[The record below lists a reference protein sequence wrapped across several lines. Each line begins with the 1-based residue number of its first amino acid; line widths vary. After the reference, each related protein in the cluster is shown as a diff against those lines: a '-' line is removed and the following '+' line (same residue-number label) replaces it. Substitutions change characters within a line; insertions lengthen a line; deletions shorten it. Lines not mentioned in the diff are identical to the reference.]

1 MKYLLI
7 AALSLSCI
15 TQPLWAQKKTK
26 TTAKSS
32 KTTTAVVKDAAV
44 DTNEIQWI
52 SMEELEAKMK
62 AKPKMVLIDFYT
74 SWCGWCKV
82 MDSKTYTNKELI
94 KYVNQHFYAVKFDAE
109 TKDVIKFYGKEYTFE
124 QELRA
129 NRLAAEMMGGRMS
142 YPTTVILGENMSFV
156 NPIPGYQRIDQME
169 SILKFFV
176 EAYPKKTTWQDF
188 QRDFKPSWA
197 PNS

>member
-1 MKYLLI
+1 M
-7 AALSLSCI
+7 
-15 TQPLWAQKKTK
+15 
-26 TTAKSS
+26 
-32 KTTTAVVKDAAV
+32 
-44 DTNEIQWI
+44 
-52 SMEELEAKMK
+52 
-62 AKPKMVLIDFYT
+62 
-74 SWCGWCKV
+74 
-82 MDSKTYTNKELI
+82 
-94 KYVNQHFYAVKFDAE
+94 
-109 TKDVIKFYGKEYTFE
+109 IKFYGKEYTFE

-156 NPIPGYQRIDQME
+156 NPIPGYQRVDQME